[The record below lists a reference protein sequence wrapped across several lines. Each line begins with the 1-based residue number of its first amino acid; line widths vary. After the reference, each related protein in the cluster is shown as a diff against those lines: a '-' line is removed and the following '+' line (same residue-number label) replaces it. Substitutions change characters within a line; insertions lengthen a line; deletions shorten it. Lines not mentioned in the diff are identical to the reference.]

1 MVYLG
6 LQDDDEYGAGYD
18 QYGYGHDD
26 GYGAGVPQGPV
37 HEDPYA
43 HHEPRHAPEPRHG
56 GPGGEYAEVGAAPRA
71 FPESRDVRPLR
82 DVQPTPAPRDPYA
95 SPEPTVRP
103 VPREEPPSGVT
114 VNRPSVVRAVP
125 TTAARVH
132 VVEPHGFNDAPEIGD
147 RVKENQA
154 VILNLQGVSR
164 ELQRRLIDFSSGLA
178 YAVGGS
184 MSRVAESVF
193 LISPL
198 NVQLSEEEKERLE
211 ARGLYRRD

>member
-6 LQDDDEYGAGYD
+6 LQDDDEYGYD
-18 QYGYGHDD
+18 QYGYGPGDDD
-26 GYGAGVPQGPV
+26 GYGPEEHYGGTEMRQAPP
-37 HEDPYA
+37 DP
-43 HHEPRHAPEPRHG
+43 
-56 GPGGEYAEVGAAPRA
+56 GEYAEVGARA
-71 FPESRDVRPLR
+71 YPETRDVRPLR
-82 DVQPTPAPRDPYA
+82 EGPAA
-95 SPEPTVRP
+95 SPYGQPTVRP
-103 VPREEPPSGVT
+103 VPRDEPPSGVT
-114 VNRPSVVRAVP
+114 VSRPAVVRAVP

-132 VVEPHGFNDAPEIGD
+132 VIEPRGFNDAPEIGD
-147 RVKENQA
+147 RGKENQA

-193 LISPL
+193 LITPL
-198 NVQLSEEEKERLE
+198 NVHLSEEEKERLQ

>member
-6 LQDDDEYGAGYD
+6 LQDDDEYAAGYD
-18 QYGYGHDD
+18 QYGYGQDDPYGGHAAHDD
-26 GYGAGVPQGPV
+26 PYGYPAEGAPG
-37 HEDPYA
+37 
-43 HHEPRHAPEPRHG
+43 
-56 GPGGEYAEVGAAPRA
+56 GGEYAEVGAAPRG
-71 FPESRDVRPLR
+71 FPETRDVRPLR
-82 DVQPTPAPRDPYA
+82 DVQATPAARDPYA
-95 SPEPTVRP
+95 SAETSVRP
-103 VPREEPPSGVT
+103 LPRDEPPSGVT
-114 VNRPSVVRAVP
+114 VSRPTVVRAVP

-132 VVEPHGFNDAPEIGD
+132 VVEPRGFNDAPEIGD

-178 YAVGGS
+178 YAVGGT

>member
-6 LQDDDEYGAGYD
+6 LQDDDEYAAGYD
-18 QYGYGHDD
+18 QYGYGGGHDD
-26 GYGAGVPQGPV
+26 GYGTHPGTHPG
-37 HEDPYA
+37 HDDPYG
-43 HHEPRHAPEPRHG
+43 HPVEPPHPG
-56 GPGGEYAEVGAAPRA
+56 GGGEYAEVGAGPRA
-71 FPESRDVRPLR
+71 FPETRDVRPLR

-95 SPEPTVRP
+95 SGDPAVRP
-103 VPREEPPSGVT
+103 VPRDEPPSGVT
-114 VNRPSVVRAVP
+114 VSRPSVVRAVP

>member
-6 LQDDDEYGAGYD
+6 LQDDDEYAGYD
-18 QYGYGHDD
+18 QYGYGGHDD
-26 GYGAGVPQGPV
+26 GYGPGPAAGP
-37 HEDPYA
+37 EDHYG
-43 HHEPRHAPEPRHG
+43 HDPRGGG
-56 GPGGEYAEVGAAPRA
+56 GPPDYAEVGAPSRGY
-71 FPESRDVRPLR
+71 PEARDVRPLR
-82 DVQPTPAPRDPYA
+82 DVQPVPAGRESYLPG
-95 SPEPTVRP
+95 EPTVRP
-103 VPREEPPSGVT
+103 VPRDEPHQPPSGVS
-114 VNRPSVVRAVP
+114 VSRPSVVRAVP
-125 TTAARVH
+125 TTAAKVH

-198 NVQLSEEEKERLE
+198 NVKLSEEEKERLE

>member
-6 LQDDDEYGAGYD
+6 LQDDDEYGYD
-18 QYGYGHDD
+18 QYGGYPSPEDD
-26 GYGAGVPQGPV
+26 GHYPADEPYGNDMRPMG
-37 HEDPYA
+37 
-43 HHEPRHAPEPRHG
+43 HG
-56 GPGGEYAEVGAAPRA
+56 GQPDYAEVGARPY
-71 FPESRDVRPLR
+71 PETRDVRPVR
-82 DVQPTPAPRDPYA
+82 DVQPVPARDYG
-95 SPEPTVRP
+95 EPTVRP
-103 VPREEPPSGVT
+103 LPRDEPPSGVT
-114 VNRPSVVRAVP
+114 VSRPAVVRAVP

-184 MSRVAESVF
+184 MSRVAECVF
-193 LISPL
+193 LITPM
-198 NVQLSEEEKERLE
+198 NVQISEEEKERLRG
-211 ARGLYRRD
+211 RGLYRD

>member
-1 MVYLG
+1 V
-6 LQDDDEYGAGYD
+6 
-18 QYGYGHDD
+18 
-26 GYGAGVPQGPV
+26 
-37 HEDPYA
+37 
-43 HHEPRHAPEPRHG
+43 
-56 GPGGEYAEVGAAPRA
+56 
-71 FPESRDVRPLR
+71 
-82 DVQPTPAPRDPYA
+82 PRD
-95 SPEPTVRP
+95 
-103 VPREEPPSGVT
+103 EPPSGVT
-114 VNRPSVVRAVP
+114 VSRPSVVRAVP

-154 VILNLQGVSR
+154 VIMNLQGVSR